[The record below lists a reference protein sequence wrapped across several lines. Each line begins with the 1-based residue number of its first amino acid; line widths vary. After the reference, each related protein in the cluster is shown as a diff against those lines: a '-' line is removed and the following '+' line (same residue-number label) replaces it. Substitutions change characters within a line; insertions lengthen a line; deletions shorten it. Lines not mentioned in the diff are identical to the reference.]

1 MLNKH
6 NLNVAEFA
14 TKEESRYT
22 LSAIQV
28 TPEATIATDGHRLV
42 HVTTPKEDPANFPQ
56 VNGVHPTREFTP
68 FLLHRDHALKILKT
82 LPSKSVFPILKY
94 AVIGT
99 ESEDN
104 GRAVIATVGDLDNPQ
119 VFQPRKLDGKFPDWT
134 LILPKKENAVMAIA
148 VNGRYLA
155 TLAKAA
161 AEFTEDTRNEQI
173 TLYLYGP
180 NKQFLIEA
188 LNSDTGQVWTGIIM
202 PQKGDG
208 ELPNV
213 AEERWRRIKFLEE
226 GLRRI
231 RAMFERDEDGETLH
245 QIIDEMIGAVTT
257 QERAN
262 ADTAHA
268 QAGERETEA

>member
-1 MLNKH
+1 M
-6 NLNVAEFA
+6 NVAEFA
-14 TKEESRYT
+14 TKEESRYA
-22 LSAIQV
+22 LSAIHV

-42 HVTTPKEDPANFPQ
+42 HVTTPKEDPANFPA
-56 VNGVHPTREFTP
+56 VSGVHPTREFTP

-82 LPSKSVFPILKY
+82 LPSKSVLPILKH
-94 AVIGT
+94 AVIGS

-104 GRAVIATVGDLDNPQ
+104 GRAVIATAGDLDNPQ

-134 LILPKKENAVMAIA
+134 LILPKKENALMAVA

-202 PQKGDG
+202 PQRADG
-208 ELPNV
+208 QLPNV
-213 AEERWRRIKFLEE
+213 AEERRLRIAFLEE

-245 QIIDEMIGAVTT
+245 QIIDGMIGPETKPDK
-257 QERAN
+257 AN
-262 ADTAHA
+262 ADAAREQIEEKKTA
-268 QAGERETEA
+268 